1 MQVKSHH
8 FLTAYTGFCAE
19 MAHAAARAHDRRR
32 ARREEGLAAAV
43 QRMVFIDE
51 T

>member
-19 MAHAAARAHDRRR
+19 MAPAPAAPTT
-32 ARREEGLAAAV
+32 AAEL
-43 QRMVFIDE
+43 DGKKD
-51 T
+51 